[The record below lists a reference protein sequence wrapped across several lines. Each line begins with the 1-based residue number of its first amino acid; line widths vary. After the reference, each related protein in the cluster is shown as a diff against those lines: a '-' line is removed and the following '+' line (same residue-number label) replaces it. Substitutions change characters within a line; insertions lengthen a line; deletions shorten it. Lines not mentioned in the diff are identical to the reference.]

1 MLNPLRL
8 QLARKRR
15 AITMRELAKRC
26 GVSDRTVSAWE
37 SGAAVPQAEA
47 RQKLSEVL
55 ALPSE
60 FFERDDPAELL
71 AEEVS
76 FRALSAMTARE
87 RDQALAA
94 GVMAFE
100 LDTWL
105 SSRFAG
111 PVVDVPELPEA
122 AAEAAAHQVRA
133 VWQLT
138 DQPIPKVIPLL
149 EAHGIRVYSLVNGTK
164 RLDAYATWANHLP
177 YVFLNT
183 EKSAERGRFDL
194 SHELG
199 HLVLHKG
206 VQTVRNRAYE
216 LQAERFAGALLMPP
230 SGIYA
235 RAPRRTTLDLVMR
248 EKHYWGVPAMAYVY
262 RLHELGLISD
272 WHYRS
277 YCIELTKRGYRK
289 DEPDG
294 KQPESS
300 LLLAKVFK
308 LLRQSQ
314 ITMSQVAE
322 ELHISEQELGQ
333 LVFGLILTGQPG
345 GERRTER
352 QKNHLA
358 LLS

>member
-1 MLNPLRL
+1 
-8 QLARKRR
+8 
-15 AITMRELAKRC
+15 MRELAKRC

-37 SGAAVPQAEA
+37 SGSAVPQAEA
-47 RQKLSEVL
+47 RLQLSQ
-55 ALPSE
+55 ALDIPVE
-60 FFERDDPAELL
+60 FFERDDPDQLSAEQ
-71 AEEVS
+71 VS

-100 LDTWL
+100 LDGWL
-105 SSRFAG
+105 SSRFVG
-111 PVVDVPELPEA
+111 PAVDVPELPGA
-122 AAEAAAHQVRA
+122 TAEAAAQRVRA
-133 VWQLT
+133 AWQLT
-138 DQPIPKVIPLL
+138 DQPVSKVIPLL

-183 EKSAERGRFDL
+183 DKSAERGRFDL

-216 LQAERFAGALLMPP
+216 LEAERFAGAFLMPA
-230 SGIYA
+230 SGMYA
-235 RAPRRTTLDLVMR
+235 RAPRRTTLDMVMR
-248 EKHYWGVPAMAYVY
+248 EKHHWGVPAMAYVY

-272 WHYRS
+272 WHYRN

-300 LLLAKVFK
+300 LLLAKVFR

-314 ITMSQVAE
+314 VTMSQIAE
-322 ELHISEQELGQ
+322 ELHVSEHELRQ
-333 LVFGLILTGQPG
+333 LVFGLVLTGEPG
-345 GERRTER
+345 GGGLTER
-352 QKNHLA
+352 PKNHLS
-358 LLS
+358 LLSE